1 MFNMKVKTI
10 LVSQP
15 EPKSIVDRFIA
26 SWRRG
31 DVEAMLECCA
41 DDVRYQNMPME
52 PSVGTAA
59 LREVQEMF
67 FSVAQD
73 FRIEVHR
80 QVSNGNLVMQ
90 ERTDY
95 FSIGGSGIT
104 LPICGVFEIES
115 GRIAAWRE
123 YFDMSQASGQ

>member
-1 MFNMKVKTI
+1 MM
-10 LVSQP
+10 S
-15 EPKSIVDRFIA
+15 EAESIVDRLIA
-26 SWRRG
+26 SWRQG
-31 DVEAMLECCA
+31 DVDGMLQCCA
-41 DDVRYQNMPME
+41 DDVRYQNMPTA

-59 LREVQEMF
+59 LREVTELF

-73 FRIEVHR
+73 FRIEVHQ

-95 FSIGGSGIT
+95 FSIGGSAVT

-115 GRIAAWRE
+115 DRIAAWRE
-123 YFDMSQASGQ
+123 YFDMATGTPA

>member
-1 MFNMKVKTI
+1 MTTEAE
-10 LVSQP
+10 L
-15 EPKSIVDRFIA
+15 IVDRFIA

-31 DVEAMLECCA
+31 DVEDMLECCA

-52 PSVGTAA
+52 PGVGTAA

-67 FSVAQD
+67 FSVAQN
-73 FRIEVHR
+73 FRIDVHQ

-95 FSIGGSGIT
+95 FSIGGSAIT
-104 LPICGVFEIES
+104 LPICGVFEIAS

-123 YFDMSQASGQ
+123 YFDMAAGTPA

>member
-1 MFNMKVKTI
+1 MTTEAE
-10 LVSQP
+10 L
-15 EPKSIVDRFIA
+15 IVDRFIA

-31 DVEAMLECCA
+31 DVQDMLQCCA

-52 PSVGTAA
+52 PGVGTAA
-59 LREVQEMF
+59 LRVVHETF

-73 FRIEVHR
+73 FRIEVHQ

-95 FSIGGSGIT
+95 FSIGATAIT
-104 LPICGVFEIES
+104 LPVCGVFEIES

-123 YFDMSQASGQ
+123 YFDMATAFPQ

>member
-1 MFNMKVKTI
+1 MTT
-10 LVSQP
+10 
-15 EPKSIVDRFIA
+15 EAESIVDRFIA

-31 DVEAMLECCA
+31 DVEDMLECCA
-41 DDVRYQNMPME
+41 DDVRYQNMPMA
-52 PSVGTAA
+52 PGVGKAA

-67 FSVAQD
+67 FSMAQN

-90 ERTDY
+90 ERTDS
-95 FSIGGSGIT
+95 FSIGDSAIT

-123 YFDMSQASGQ
+123 YFDMATGTPG

>member
-1 MFNMKVKTI
+1 MTTEAD
-10 LVSQP
+10 L
-15 EPKSIVDRFIA
+15 IVDRFIS
-26 SWRRG
+26 SWSRG
-31 DVEAMLECCA
+31 DVEDMVQCCA

-52 PSVGTAA
+52 PGVGTAA

-73 FRIEVHR
+73 FRIEVHQ
-80 QVSNGNLVMQ
+80 QVSYENLVMQ

-95 FSIGGSGIT
+95 YSIGGSAIT

-123 YFDMSQASGQ
+123 YFDMATCTPA